1 MILDVFSDHYLFGDC
16 SPGRDPGGVGVKAD
30 LQLLGEVVGPAVGAL
45 RLLGHRQQR
54 VQGLPQPTL
63 ISTILELQT
72 INRFSQSRRRSLL
85 ESFHI

>member
-1 MILDVFSDHYLFGDC
+1 MILDVFSDPYLLGDC
-16 SPGRDPGGVGVKAD
+16 SPGRDPGGVGVKAE

-63 ISTILELQT
+63 ISCQY
-72 INRFSQSRRRSLL
+72 NFRAAND
-85 ESFHI
+85 

>member
-1 MILDVFSDHYLFGDC
+1 MILDVFSDPYLFGDC

-45 RLLGHRQQR
+45 RVLGHWQQR
-54 VQGLPQPTL
+54 VQGLPQPKI

>member
-1 MILDVFSDHYLFGDC
+1 MILDVFSDPYLFGD
-16 SPGRDPGGVGVKAD
+16 SGPGRDPSGVGVKAD

-45 RLLGHRQQR
+45 RVLGHRQQR